1 MQLPELCIRRPVM
14 TTLLM
19 AAFVIFGVLAYHALP
34 VSELPSVDFPTIS
47 VSASLPGASPETMAA
62 AVATPLESQF
72 STIAGLDS
80 MSSTSAQGS
89 TSITLQFALDRNIDA
104 AAQDVQTAIA
114 TAQRQLPADMPTPP
128 SFRKVNPADSPI
140 FYIVMQSP
148 TLPLSVVNEY
158 AETMLAQRLST
169 ITGVAQ
175 VRVFGSQKF
184 AVRIQADPDQLAARD
199 IGLDELQKAIQD
211 SNVNQPVGSFDGP
224 QQSIAIKTNGQ
235 LETAAAYG
243 PLIVAYRNGAP
254 VRLNEVA
261 TPLDSVENNKV
272 ASWYVDRRA
281 IVLAIQRQPGANTV
295 ATVDAIKAVL
305 PAFQANL
312 PASIELKVLYDRS
325 ESIRE
330 SIGDVQFTLMLAGA
344 LVILVILLF
353 LRTLSATLIPSL
365 ALPISVIGTFA
376 AMYAL
381 GYSLDNLS
389 LLALTLSVGF
399 VVDDAIVMLE
409 NIVRHI
415 ERGDPPF
422 QAALTGAREIG
433 FTILSMTLSLVAV
446 FIPVMFMGGI
456 VGRLLHEFAVTIC
469 AAILVSG
476 FVSLTLTPMLCSRYL
491 RHADPNEH
499 NLLYR
504 VFERFFASL
513 LAGYERTLRRAM
525 AWPKTMMLIFIVT
538 LLATLWLFDRI
549 PKDFLP
555 SGDTSRIT
563 AFTEGAQDASF
574 ASMIE
579 RQRAVAAI
587 LAQDPNIE
595 GFMSSVGAGGPR
607 PTANTG
613 SLFIRL
619 KPQRERQLSAD
630 EMIRVLRPKLAVVP
644 GINVYL
650 RNPPPI
656 SIGGQTTAAQ
666 YQYTLQDTDLEE
678 LYRWTDTLLARFRL
692 LPGFVDVTSNLNNRS
707 PAVALEVDR
716 DKLAALG
723 LSFGQVEDTLQ
734 NAFSARQIST
744 IYGSNNQYK
753 VILELAPEF
762 QVDPATLARIYVRS
776 SNGKLVSL
784 DTVTSVTRKTQAL
797 TVNHQ
802 GQLPSVTISF
812 NLLPGV
818 SLGTAVDR
826 IKTLE
831 TELRLPVSL
840 TTSLQGTAQAFQ
852 ASLQGLGIL
861 LLVAVLVVY
870 IVLGILY
877 ESFIHPLT
885 ILSGL
890 PSAGLGALL
899 TLLLFKEDLSLYAFV
914 GVIML
919 VGIVKKNA
927 IMMID
932 FALDRQRNEGIAP
945 AEAIFQACLIR
956 FRPIM
961 MTTMAA
967 LMGTLPIALGI
978 GAGAEVRRPL
988 GLAVVGGL
996 LLSQLLTLY
1005 LTPVI
1010 YLYLERWAGRW
1021 TPTAEKTQQAN
1032 RSPDLEPDRDES
1044 SAHSLKPL
1052 KAALANDTNPR

>member
-184 AVRIQADPDQLAARD
+184 AVRIQADPDQLAARG

-330 SIGDVQFTLMLAGA
+330 SIDDVQFTLMLAGA

-353 LRTLSATLIPSL
+353 LRNLSATLIPSL

-504 VFERFFASL
+504 AFERFFASL

-538 LLATLWLFDRI
+538 FLATLWLFDQI

-619 KPQRERQLSAD
+619 KPQRERPLSAD

-723 LSFGQVEDTLQ
+723 LSFGQVEDALQ

-762 QVDPATLARIYVRS
+762 QADPATLARIYVRS

-1021 TPTAEKTQQAN
+1021 TPTAEKTQQAI
-1032 RSPDLEPDRDES
+1032 RSPDLEPGRDES
-1044 SAHSLKPL
+1044 STHSLKPL

>member
-330 SIGDVQFTLMLAGA
+330 SIDDVQFTLMLAGV

-353 LRTLSATLIPSL
+353 LRNLSATLIPSL

-433 FTILSMTLSLVAV
+433 FTILSMTLSLIAV

-504 VFERFFASL
+504 VFERFFAGL

-538 LLATLWLFDRI
+538 FLATLWLFDQI

-619 KPQRERQLSAD
+619 KPQRERPLSAD

-723 LSFGQVEDTLQ
+723 LSFGQVEDALQ

-744 IYGSNNQYK
+744 IYSSNNQYK

-762 QVDPATLARIYVRS
+762 QADPATLARIYVRS

-1021 TPTAEKTQQAN
+1021 TPTAEKTQQAI
-1032 RSPDLEPDRDES
+1032 RSSDLEPDRDES

-1052 KAALANDTNPR
+1052 KAALANDANPR

>member
-1 MQLPELCIRRPVM
+1 MQLPELCIHRPVM

-19 AAFVIFGVLAYHALP
+19 AAFLIFGVLAYHALP

-47 VSASLPGASPETMAA
+47 VSASLPGASPETMAS

-80 MSSTSAQGS
+80 MTSTSAQGS
-89 TSITLQFALDRNIDA
+89 TSITLQFSLDRSIDA
-104 AAQDVQTAIA
+104 AAQDVQSAISTAL
-114 TAQRQLPADMPTPP
+114 RQLPTDMPSPP
-128 SFRKVNPADSPI
+128 SLRKVNPADSPI
-140 FYIVMQSP
+140 FYIVMLSP
-148 TLPLSVVNEY
+148 TLPLPVVNEY

-169 ITGVAQ
+169 LAGVAQ

-184 AVRIQADPDQLAARD
+184 AVRVQANPDQLAARN
-199 IGLDELQKAIQD
+199 IGLDELQKAIQQG
-211 SNVNQPVGSFDGP
+211 NVNQPTGAFDGP
-224 QQSIAIKTNGQ
+224 RQSIVIRTNGQ
-235 LETAAAYG
+235 LETAAAYDA
-243 PLIVAYRNGAP
+243 LIIAYRNGAP

-261 TPLDSVENNKV
+261 APLDSVENNKV

-295 ATVDAIKAVL
+295 ETVDAIKRIL
-305 PAFQANL
+305 PVFQDKL
-312 PASIELKVLYDRS
+312 PASIQLHVLYDRS

-330 SIGDVQFTLMLAGA
+330 SIHDVQFSLILAGG

-353 LRTLSATLIPSL
+353 LRNLSATLIPSL

-376 AMYAL
+376 VMQTL

-409 NIVRHI
+409 NIVRHL
-415 ERGDPPF
+415 ERGEAPF
-422 QAALTGAREIG
+422 QAAITGAREIS

-446 FIPVMFMGGI
+446 FIPVLFMGGI

-491 RHADPNEH
+491 RRSDPRAH
-499 NLLYR
+499 NR
-504 VFERFFASL
+504 VYQAFERFFAAL
-513 LAGYERTLRRAM
+513 LAGYERTLRGAM
-525 AWPKTMMLIFIVT
+525 AWPKGVMAVFALTVA
-538 LLATLWLFDRI
+538 ATVALFNAV

-555 SGDTSRIT
+555 SGDVGQII

-574 ASMIE
+574 AAMVQ
-579 RQRAVAAI
+579 RQRAVATI

-595 GFMSSVGAGGPR
+595 SFMSSVGAGGPR

-613 SLFIRL
+613 TFFIRP
-619 KPQRERQLSAD
+619 KPRKERSLSAD
-630 EMIRVLRPKLAVVP
+630 GIIQALRPKLSGIP

-650 RNPPPI
+650 QNPPPI
-656 SIGGQTTAAQ
+656 RIGGQTTAAQ
-666 YQYTLQDTDLEE
+666 YQYTLQDTDLDE
-678 LYRWTDTLLARFRL
+678 LYRWTGTLLTRIRQI
-692 LPGFVDVTSNLNNRS
+692 PGFVDVTSNLSNQS
-707 PAVALEVDR
+707 PALAVAVDR
-716 DKLAALG
+716 DKLSALG
-723 LSFGQVEDTLQ
+723 LSFGQVEDALQ
-734 NAFSARQIST
+734 SAFSARQIST
-744 IYGSNNQYK
+744 IYGATNQYK

-762 QVDPATLARIYVRS
+762 QADPAALARLYVRS
-776 SNGKLVSL
+776 GTGKLVSL
-784 DTVTSVTRKTQAL
+784 DTVVTVARRNQAL

-818 SLGTAVDR
+818 SLGAAVDR
-826 IKTLE
+826 IKALE
-831 TELRLPVSL
+831 AELRLPASL
-840 TTSLQGTAQAFQ
+840 TTSLQGAAQAFQ
-852 ASLQGLGIL
+852 TSLQGLGML

-899 TLLLFKEDLSLYAFV
+899 TLLLFKVDLSLYAFV

-932 FALDRQRNEGIAP
+932 FALDRQRNEGAAP
-945 AEAIFQACLIR
+945 ADAIFQACLIR

-967 LMGTLPIALGI
+967 LMGTLPIAVGW
-978 GAGAEVRRPL
+978 GAGAEVRQPL

-1005 LTPVI
+1005 LTPVV
-1010 YLYLERWAGRW
+1010 YLYMDRFAARWASTDRR
-1021 TPTAEKTQQAN
+1021 AEN
-1032 RSPDLEPDRDES
+1032 FYL
-1044 SAHSLKPL
+1044 
-1052 KAALANDTNPR
+1052 

>member
-148 TLPLSVVNEY
+148 TLPLSVVDEY

-184 AVRIQADPDQLAARD
+184 AVRIQADPDQLAARG

-211 SNVNQPVGSFDGP
+211 GNVNQPVGSFDGP

-330 SIGDVQFTLMLAGA
+330 SIDDVQFTLMLAGA

-353 LRTLSATLIPSL
+353 LRNLSATLIPSL

-504 VFERFFASL
+504 AFERFFTGL

-538 LLATLWLFDRI
+538 FLATLWLFDQI

-619 KPQRERQLSAD
+619 KPQRERPLSAD

-723 LSFGQVEDTLQ
+723 LSFGQVEDALQ

-762 QVDPATLARIYVRS
+762 QADPATLARIYVRS

-1021 TPTAEKTQQAN
+1021 TPTAEKTQQAI
-1032 RSPDLEPDRDES
+1032 RSSDLEPDRDES